1 MDLHGRLRI
10 DLEHCFSATPRF
22 ILGVVLQLSRRSRVG
37 WGEVSKEGGRAGRGG
52 GDRNPP
58 PLPPLAEIA
67 DFVSRGE
74 IPCYGRAVSRWVVR
88 FPVVDA

>member
-1 MDLHGRLRI
+1 M
-10 DLEHCFSATPRF
+10 LEVHFSATPRF
-22 ILGVVLQLSRRSRVG
+22 ILGVVLQLSRKSRVG

-52 GDRNPP
+52 GDRKKPSP
-58 PLPPLAEIA
+58 SPLLEIA
-67 DFVSRGE
+67 DSVSRGE